1 MQTSARA
8 IAALEHEEGVVLR
21 AYLCPAGKW
30 TIGAGITSAAG
41 VGRVGPGMVIT
52 RAQAT
57 NMLQEALRRN
67 FEPRVGL
74 AMVTGYQEIRL
85 AKQNEFDAGVLFDW
99 NTGAI
104 NRATW
109 VKLWRKRAS
118 RAAIWAK
125 FKLWNKGGGK
135 VLPGLVKRREREF
148 AMLMDGVYPVPAAA
162 APAARPEPT
171 MNAIAVW
178 ALPLSSA
185 EKAAAVAGFR
195 KLGYGVGDKLD
206 GAYASAVRTFQRDH
220 DLTVDGIIGRST
232 LSTLQRRLDAAAKAK
247 PAVAGVAGGG
257 AVTAAPATAPS
268 DLDPI
273 LSVAPQV
280 GPIILAGAA
289 LWGLYLVW
297 RYRDVI
303 AAKVQHVTPR
313 LARLLRS
320 F

>member
-21 AYLCPAGKW
+21 AYRCPAGKW

-41 VGRVGPGMVIT
+41 VGKVTAGMVIT

-67 FEPRVGL
+67 YEPRVGM
-74 AMVTGYQEIRL
+74 AMSR
-85 AKQNEFDAGVLFDW
+85 AKQNEFDAGVLFDF

-104 NRATW
+104 HKATW
-109 VKLWRKRAS
+109 VKLWAKRAS
-118 RAAIWAK
+118 RGAIWNK
-125 FKLWNKGGGK
+125 FMLWNKGGGK

-148 AMLMDGVYPVPAAA
+148 AILMDGVYAVS
-162 APAARPEPT
+162 APLTFARPAPN
-171 MNAIAVW
+171 MNASAAW
-178 ALPLSSA
+178 ALSLSPREMA
-185 EKAAAVAGFR
+185 EVRLQFGR
-195 KLGYGVGDKLD
+195 LGYMPPAPPLD
-206 GAYASAVRTFQRDH
+206 IPASVVRNFQRDH
-220 DLTVDGIIGRST
+220 GLTVDGIIGRAT
-232 LSTLQRRLDAAAKAK
+232 LSTLQRRIDATAKAK
-247 PAVAGVAGGG
+247 PAAAATAGAGAITAAR
-257 AVTAAPATAPS
+257 AVTPDAVPV

-289 LWGLYLVW
+289 LWALFLVW
-297 RYRDVI
+297 SYRDVI

-313 LARLLRS
+313 LARVLRS

>member
-1 MQTSARA
+1 MQTSARG

-21 AYLCPAGKW
+21 AYRDVVGVW

-41 VGRVGPGMVIT
+41 VGKVRPGMVIT

-67 FEPRVGL
+67 YEPRVTK
-74 AMVTGYQEIRL
+74 AMPAASL
-85 AKQNEFDAGVLFDW
+85 HAFDAGVLFDF

-104 NRATW
+104 HRATW
-109 VKLWRKRAS
+109 VGLWRRRAA
-118 RAAIWAK
+118 RDAIWAK

-148 AMLMDGVYPVPAAA
+148 AMLMAGVYPVA
-162 APAARPEPT
+162 APAVERPAPS
-171 MNAIAVW
+171 MNAPAVW
-178 ALPLSSA
+178 ALSLSPREMA
-185 EKAAAVAGFR
+185 EVRVQLGR
-195 KLGYGVGDKLD
+195 LGYLPSEPPLD
-206 GAYASAVRTFQRDH
+206 IPASSVRNFQRDH
-220 DLTVDGIIGRST
+220 GLTVDGIIGRAT
-232 LSTLQRRLDAAAKAK
+232 LSTLQRRIDAAGKAK
-247 PAVAGVAGGG
+247 PAAASVAGAG
-257 AVTAAPATAPS
+257 AFTAAPAVTPDAVPV
-268 DLDPI
+268 DLEPI

-289 LWGLYLVW
+289 LWGLFLVW

-313 LARLLRS
+313 TARFLRS

>member
-30 TIGAGITSAAG
+30 TIYTGLTSAAG
-41 VGRVGPGMVIT
+41 VGTIKAGMVIT
-52 RAQAT
+52 RDQGRAMLFAALAQ
-57 NMLQEALRRN
+57 NY
-67 FEPRVGL
+67 EPRVTK
-74 AMVTGYQEIRL
+74 AMPAGSQH
-85 AKQNEFDAGVLFDW
+85 AFDAAVLFDF

-104 NRATW
+104 HRATW
-109 VKLWRKRAS
+109 VGLWRKRAT
-118 RAAIWAK
+118 RADIWAM

-148 AMLMDGVYPVPAAA
+148 AILMDGVYPVATPAVE
-162 APAARPEPT
+162 RPIPT
-171 MNAIAVW
+171 MNAPAVW
-178 ALPLSSA
+178 ALSLSPREAA
-185 EKAAAVAGFR
+185 EVRVQLGR
-195 KLGYGVGDKLD
+195 LGYLPSEPPLD
-206 GAYASAVRTFQRDH
+206 IPASSVRNFQRDH
-220 DLTVDGIIGRST
+220 ALTVDGIIGRAT
-232 LSTLQRRLDAAAKAK
+232 LSTLQRRIDAVAKAK
-247 PAVAGVAGGG
+247 PAAAATAGAG
-257 AVTAAPATAPS
+257 AVTAAPAVTPDAVPV

-273 LSVAPQV
+273 LSIAPQV

-289 LWGLYLVW
+289 LWTLFLCW

>member
-41 VGRVGPGMVIT
+41 VGKVTAGMVIT

-67 FEPRVGL
+67 YEPRVGK
-74 AMVTGYQEIRL
+74 AMSR
-85 AKQNEFDAGVLFDW
+85 AKQNEFDAGVLFDF

-104 NRATW
+104 HKASWVARWRA
-109 VKLWRKRAS
+109 KAS

-148 AMLMDGVYPVPAAA
+148 AMLMDGVYPVA
-162 APAARPEPT
+162 APEVARPVPT
-171 MNAIAVW
+171 MNAPAVW
-178 ALPLSSA
+178 ALSLSQE
-185 EKAAAVAGFR
+185 EKNAAIVGFDR
-195 KLGYGVGDKLD
+195 LGYQVQRLGSLT
-206 GAYASAVRTFQRDH
+206 ANASAVRNFQRDH
-220 DLTVDGIIGRST
+220 GLTVDGIIGRAT
-232 LSTLQRRLDAAAKAK
+232 LSTLQRRIDAAAKAK
-247 PAVAGVAGGG
+247 PAAAATAGAG
-257 AVTAAPATAPS
+257 AVTAAPAVTPDAVPV
-268 DLDPI
+268 DLEPI

-289 LWGLYLVW
+289 LWGLFLVW